1 MVTYN
6 IKYFA
11 YAIIGLALATF
22 LVLFVA
28 TQDMSNIDFKKVLSL
43 ISTTITINT
52 IIWGIFIKWL
62 WKWRIFYPWLVPFP
76 NLSGEWSGT
85 ILSNWKEKQLD
96 PIETEVSINQTFFHI
111 QVKIKTGESK
121 SNSIGATFDIDKERG
136 ISQLIYSYM
145 NTPKSGVRHRSE
157 IHYGTTTLSFEGF
170 NVVNLEGEYWT
181 SRETTGEIHLK
192 RK

>member
-22 LVLFVA
+22 IILFVA
-28 TQDMSNIDFKKVLSL
+28 TQDISDIDIKKVFSL
-43 ISTTITINT
+43 TSTTITINT
-52 IIWGIFIKWL
+52 IIWVIFIKWL
-62 WKWRIFYPWLVPFP
+62 WKCRLFYPWLVPFP
-76 NLSGEWSGT
+76 NLSGEWTGT
-85 ILSNWKEKQLD
+85 ILSNWKEKKLD
-96 PIETEVSINQTFFHI
+96 PIETEVYINQTFFHTQI
-111 QVKIKTGESK
+111 KIKTGESK

-157 IHYGTTTLSFEGF
+157 IHYGTTALSFEGF
-170 NVVNLEGEYWT
+170 DVINLEGEYWT